1 MAATSVFITG
11 VGGQGIILASELLSE
26 AALLEDFDVK
36 KSEVHGMA
44 QRGGSVVSAVKF
56 GEKVFSPLL
65 TPGEADVLLAFEPL
79 EAMRTLHYAKPNGK
93 IVVNSRHI
101 MPATVASGAAKYPEN
116 IFDKIKTAVPDVVV
130 IDGLKLAKKAGTS
143 RAVNVV
149 LLGALSNFLPFS
161 DETWEKAL
169 TKRVPKKYLEANIK
183 AFQLGKKGYKWE
195 SILQN
200 AK

>member
-1 MAATSVFITG
+1 MNTTSVFITG

-26 AALLEDFDVK
+26 AAILENFDVK

-44 QRGGSVVSAVKF
+44 QRGGSVVSAVRF

-79 EAMRTLHYAKPNGK
+79 EALRTLHYAKPESK
-93 IVVNSRHI
+93 VVVNSRHI

-116 IFDKIKTAVPDVVV
+116 IFDKIKAVVPDVLMV
-130 IDGLKLAKKAGTS
+130 DGLKLAKQAGTS

-161 DETWEKAL
+161 NKTWEKAL
-169 TKRVPKKYLEANIK
+169 TKRVPQKYLEANIK
-183 AFQLGKKGYKWE
+183 AFQLGRE
-195 SILQN
+195 SE
-200 AK
+200 